1 MRCSLRL
8 RTPRLES
15 TCWGRQSGS
24 RRLRFARPRYRFLI
38 AGMVALLPAL
48 AAGQTPSPAPEG
60 VENGNY
66 NYQGS
71 VEFGYRF
78 VNTNGSQPVYDT
90 FVNQQQ
96 GPRLL
101 QQTLSMR
108 SLNHQ
113 GVLFDNL
120 FLSSFGWGGDPE
132 NATRLRVSKNKWY
145 NFNWV
150 FRRDQNVWDYNLLA
164 NPLNPPNSFIQVV
177 NSPHEMLTTRRM
189 YDYNLTLLPQS
200 AVRFRL
206 AYTRNNMEGLAFS
219 SLHEGTDT
227 ILFQNT
233 RTLLDGYQAGI
244 DIRLLPRTNISYDQ
258 FLQYYR
264 GDTSWNDRNFGFQL
278 ANGSPVDAGMIYN
291 PTANQP
297 CSNIPVPIF
306 NTTTTPPTLK
316 ATCNGYQGYSRFA
329 PIRTSYPT
337 EQLTLQSSYFR
348 RLDLSARAS
357 YSSADT
363 KVNNFAEDLLGL
375 IARTGQRAF
384 NVTGPARAKRVVANA
399 DLGITVRITDKFRLT
414 DSFRFSNF
422 RIPGAWTPS
431 TLSFFNGVAPASMLS
446 PVVVFDPAVCPADPA
461 ACPQHGNSSPAD
473 VATTSFA
480 RFLGQDSKYN
490 TIEAEYDFSKHF
502 GGRLGYR
509 YGHRTIPVHWITTT
523 NELFF
528 PSNPNRGD
536 CTGLPLNADGTCSFS
551 GEIDSEDDHLEVNE
565 HSALFGLWAH
575 PNDALRMNFDLE
587 LFSADFSPTRTTPR
601 NLQRYKT
608 RINYKPREWINV
620 SGTVNILESRNNVT
634 DVLHREHD
642 RNYGF
647 TLAVN
652 PNPKFGFEFGYNYDD
667 IFSTTNICYVFG
679 FVPPPGTTSCAG
691 SGGAPFISGVSLYD
705 NKINF
710 GYVNFMVKP
719 VKRLTANLGYNLTS
733 TSGNTTILNPTPN
746 TLGPLGLNF
755 HKPSAWVDF
764 DLAKGLTWRTAWGHF
779 DYNEKSSPGPLP
791 ARDFQSNSAI
801 LSLRYDF

>member
-1 MRCSLRL
+1 MKHPLSLQTAPAEFGSHIARL
-8 RTPRLES
+8 
-15 TCWGRQSGS
+15 
-24 RRLRFARPRYRFLI
+24 AVVILI
-38 AGMVALLPAL
+38 ALLPSAGWAQSST
-48 AAGQTPSPAPEG
+48 AAAEG

-71 VEFGYRF
+71 IELGYRF
-78 VNTNGSQPVYDT
+78 VDTHGSGAVYDT

-96 GPRLL
+96 GPRLFE
-101 QQTLSMR
+101 QTLSMR
-108 SLNHQ
+108 SLNHE

-132 NATRLRVSKNKWY
+132 NATRLRISKNKWY
-145 NFNWV
+145 NFNAM

-164 NPLNPPNSFIQVV
+164 NPLNPQNPFIHI
-177 NSPHEMLTTRRM
+177 NDSPHEMLTTRRM

-200 AVRFRL
+200 GVRFRL
-206 AYTRNNMEGLAFS
+206 GYTRNNMEGPAFS
-219 SLHEGTDT
+219 SIHEGTDA

-244 DIRLLPRTNISYDQ
+244 DIKLLSRTNISYDQ

-264 GDTSWNDRNFGFQL
+264 GDSSWNDRNFAFQL
-278 ANGSPVDAGMIYN
+278 ANLSPVDAGMIYN
-291 PTANQP
+291 PLAKQP
-297 CSNIPVPIF
+297 CSPPIF
-306 NTTTTPPTLK
+306 DTTTPPPPTLS
-316 ATCNGYQGYSRFA
+316 ATCNGYQSYSRFA
-329 PIRTSYPT
+329 PVRTSYPT

-363 KVNNFAEDLLGL
+363 KVDNFSENLLGL
-375 IARTGQRAF
+375 ITRTGQRAF
-384 NVTGPARAKRVVANA
+384 GVTGQARAKRVVANA
-399 DLGITVRITDKFRLT
+399 DFGITVHLTDKLRLI

-422 RIPGAWTPS
+422 RIPGAWNPT
-431 TLSFFNGVAPASMLS
+431 TLSFFNGTSPASMLN
-446 PVVVFDPAVCPADPA
+446 PIVVFDPTVCPANPA
-461 ACPQHGNSSPAD
+461 ACPQHGSSAPAD
-473 VATTSFA
+473 VSSPSYA

-490 TIEAEYDFSKHF
+490 TIEAEYDISRHF

-509 YGHRTIPVHWITTT
+509 YGRRTIPVHWVTIA

-536 CTGLPLNADGTCSFS
+536 CTGLPLNSDGTCSFS
-551 GEIDSEDDHLEVNE
+551 GEIDSEDDHIEVNE

-575 PNDALRMNFDLE
+575 PNDALRMNFDME
-587 LFSADFSPTRTTPR
+587 LFSADNSPTRTTPR

-608 RINYKPREWINV
+608 RINYKAKDWVSV

-647 TLAVN
+647 TLALN
-652 PNPKFGFEFGYNYDD
+652 PNPRVAFEFGYNYDD

-679 FVPPPGTTSCAG
+679 FVPPPGTTTCAA

-710 GYVNFMVKP
+710 GYMNFMFKP
-719 VKRLTANLGYNLTS
+719 AKRVTANLGYNLTS

-755 HKPSAWVDF
+755 HKPAAWVDF
-764 DLAKGLTWRTAWGHF
+764 DLVRGLTWRTAWGYY
-779 DYNEKSSPGPLP
+779 DYNEKSNPGPLP
-791 ARDFQSNSAI
+791 PRDFQSNLAT
-801 LSLRYDF
+801 LSLRYAF